1 MESIRFTGIIYAI
14 RSPVFGG
21 VLIDHRNPKFWKGV
35 QTYPKYWQSNFFFF
49 LKSPIFKILIPGKG
63 VYCEWVMGGN
73 YFDP

>member
-21 VLIDHRNPKFWKGV
+21 VLLDHRNPKFWKGV

-49 LKSPIFKILIPGKG
+49 KEPNFQNPDPCKG
-63 VYCEWVMGGN
+63 GVLWVGDGW
-73 YFDP
+73 